1 MIGIQ
6 SFSKVSREL
15 EFRNRDVVTIQ
26 QMTTPYKAIRLR
38 DAAVA
43 IDSQYKELP
52 PLPLG
57 RCVTVTQN
65 ATFFSRGFFHLFS
78 VLLPR

>member
-15 EFRNRDVVTIQ
+15 EFRNRDVMTIE

-52 PLPLG
+52 LG
-57 RCVTVTQN
+57 RCVIVAQN
-65 ATFFSRGFFHLFS
+65 ATFFSRVSFHLFS